1 MNLSVSPRPAPELPQ
16 HLACGSVPSPYGPY
30 EPQRTHGAAARV
42 ADTWLFCDPE
52 YRHEMIA
59 QAAYFR
65 AKHRGFAP
73 GHELEDWL
81 AAEAQVDAELTNGPR
96 L

>member
-1 MNLSVSPRPAPELPQ
+1 MNAHSVPSPKHLSEPCELQ
-16 HLACGSVPSPYGPY
+16 TMPSPYGPI
-30 EPQRTHGAAARV
+30 P
-42 ADTWLFCDPE
+42 ADGLHRGTQLAELLCGNGE
-52 YRHEMIA
+52 QRHEMIA

-73 GHELEDWL
+73 GHELEDWA
-81 AAEAQVDAELTNGPR
+81 AAEAEVDRELALCLP